1 LGRGT
6 DQFTA
11 AALKRDD
18 HAAMEFPANVE
29 ELQLYFLREI
39 KGRVR
44 AIPEKD

>member
-1 LGRGT
+1 VSGT

-29 ELQLYFLREI
+29 ELQIIFFRG
-39 KGRVR
+39 K
-44 AIPEKD
+44 